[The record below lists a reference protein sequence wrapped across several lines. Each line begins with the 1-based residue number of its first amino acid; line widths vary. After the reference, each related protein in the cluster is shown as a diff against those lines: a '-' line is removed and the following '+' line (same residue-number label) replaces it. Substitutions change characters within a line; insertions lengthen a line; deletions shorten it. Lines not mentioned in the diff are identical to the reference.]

1 MLHGRLSAQ
10 VHGTDEG
17 ATSGGDGSPAD
28 RMRAA
33 PCPPPQ
39 GCARF
44 AQVCIT
50 CYISCYLI
58 GAGVITDIV
67 RELGHLSLGSRLK
80 RLGERLQAQTQVL
93 LAEAD
98 ISLPASHFPVLA
110 ALDRLGPLSVGE
122 LAQAVGISQPGISR
136 MLENLQSHGFITSQR
151 SKGDRRLRPI
161 VLTKAG
167 QQLIARAKQVSWPR
181 VEAAV
186 ADACA
191 GASGTLLE
199 QLAALEEALAAA
211 PLHVRAARMPARGR
225 RYA

>member
-1 MLHGRLSAQ
+1 VVR
-10 VHGTDEG
+10 
-17 ATSGGDGSPAD
+17 
-28 RMRAA
+28 
-33 PCPPPQ
+33 
-39 GCARF
+39 
-44 AQVCIT
+44 
-50 CYISCYLI
+50 
-58 GAGVITDIV
+58 DIV
-67 RELGHLSLGSRLK
+67 GELGYLTLGSRLK

-98 ISLPASHFPVLA
+98 VSLPASHCPLLA

-122 LAQAVGISQPGISR
+122 LAQAVGISQPGVSR
-136 MLENLQSHGFITSQR
+136 MLENLQSDGFVTSQR
-151 SKGDRRLRPI
+151 LKGDRRLRPI

-167 QQLIARAKQVSWPR
+167 RQLIARSKELAWPR

-191 GASGTLLE
+191 GATGPLLS

-211 PLHVRAARMPARGR
+211 PLHIRAARIPARGR